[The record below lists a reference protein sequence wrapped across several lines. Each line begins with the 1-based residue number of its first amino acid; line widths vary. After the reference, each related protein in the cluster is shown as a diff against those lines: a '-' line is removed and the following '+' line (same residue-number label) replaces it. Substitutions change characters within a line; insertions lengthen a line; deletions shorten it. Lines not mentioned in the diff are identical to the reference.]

1 MTAEESRRS
10 WSGFT
15 RAVVAAALLGTACAA
30 SPTEPTAPF
39 GQGVSLYPDS
49 LYRGKAVTIDGDV
62 SDLSRLRGP
71 CAGSDDEPSHFDDC
85 ISSLR
90 IPAGWSATLFRDRRF
105 GGASVVYT
113 EDVSDLDVVAGPCR
127 PGFND
132 CISSIR
138 VQRTP

>member
-1 MTAEESRRS
+1 MAAEEPRRFR
-10 WSGFT
+10 SGFT
-15 RAVVAAALLGTACAA
+15 RAVMAAALLGTACAA
-30 SPTEPTAPF
+30 GPTQPTAPF

-49 LYRGKAVTIDGDV
+49 LYRGKIVTIDGDV

-105 GGASVVYT
+105 EGASITYT
-113 EDVSDLDVVAGPCR
+113 EDVPDLDVVAGPCR

>member
-1 MTAEESRRS
+1 MVTEGSRRRR
-10 WSGFT
+10 SGAI
-15 RAVVAAALLGTACAA
+15 RAWLAAAVLGTACAA
-30 SPTEPTAPF
+30 GPTEPTAPF

-49 LYRGKAVTIDGDV
+49 LYRGKTVTIDGDV

-71 CAGSDDEPSHFDDC
+71 CGGSDDEPSHFEDC
-85 ISSLR
+85 VSSLR
-90 IPAGWSATLFRDRRF
+90 IPPGWSATVFRDRKF
-105 GGASVVYT
+105 GGASVTYT
-113 EDVSDLDVVAGPCR
+113 EDVPDLDIVDGPCR

>member
-1 MTAEESRRS
+1 MAADASRRI
-10 WSGFT
+10 WSGFLLKLP
-15 RAVVAAALLGTACAA
+15 AAALLGTACAA
-30 SPTEPTAPF
+30 GPTQPTAPF

-49 LYRGKAVTIDGDV
+49 LYRGKTVTIDGDV

-85 ISSLR
+85 TSSLR

-105 GGASVVYT
+105 EGASITYT
-113 EDVSDLDVVAGPCR
+113 EDVPDLDVVAGPCR

>member
-1 MTAEESRRS
+1 MGEASRS
-10 WSGFT
+10 WWSGFT
-15 RAVVAAALLGTACAA
+15 PALLVAAILGSACAA
-30 SPTEPTAPF
+30 VLTQPTAAF
-39 GQGVSLYPDS
+39 GEGVSLYRDS
-49 LYRGKAVTIDGDV
+49 LYRGKTVTIDGDV

-71 CAGSDDEPSHFDDC
+71 CYRSDDEPSQFDDC

-90 IPAGWSATLFRDRRF
+90 IPAGWSATVFRDRKF
-105 GGASVVYT
+105 GGASVTYT
-113 EDVSDLDVVAGPCR
+113 EDVPDLDVVSGPCR

>member
-1 MTAEESRRS
+1 MAAGEYRCF

-15 RAVVAAALLGTACAA
+15 RALLAASIFGTACAGG
-30 SPTEPTAPF
+30 PTQPTAPF

-49 LYRGKAVTIDGDV
+49 LYRGKAVTLDGDV

-71 CAGSDDEPSHFDDC
+71 CGGSDDEPSQFDDC

-90 IPAGWSATLFRDRRF
+90 IPAGWSATLFRDRKF
-105 GGASVVYT
+105 DGASVTYT
-113 EDVSDLDVVAGPCR
+113 EDVPDLDVVSGPCR

-138 VQRTP
+138 VSRTP

>member
-1 MTAEESRRS
+1 MAEASGRG
-10 WSGFT
+10 WSGFL
-15 RAVVAAALLGTACAA
+15 RAVVAASILGSACAA
-30 SPTEPTAPF
+30 GPTQPTAPF
-39 GQGVSLYPDS
+39 GQGVSLYQDS
-49 LYRGKAVTIDGDV
+49 LYRGKNVTIDGDV

-71 CAGSDDEPSHFDDC
+71 CGGSDDEPSHFDDC

-90 IPAGWSATLFRDRRF
+90 IPAGWSATVFRDRKF
-105 GGASVVYT
+105 GGASVTYT
-113 EDVSDLDVVAGPCR
+113 EDVPDLDVVAGPCE